1 MNRTTNSLAEIFNE
15 LSAIATGLGLI
26 CFVAFPLVIPFIA
39 LTIVFAAPLIVVPA
53 LLGAV
58 VTPPLAA
65 LGWLTRK
72 LWGPRFMRAYSSI
85 AIDSASLASTH
96 VPKSCVP
103 QRVGPGPRNDEL
115 PRSRVVAD
123 RPT

>member
-1 MNRTTNSLAEIFNE
+1 MNRTNNSLAEIFNE

-85 AIDSASLASTH
+85 AIDSASPAIGD
-96 VPKSCVP
+96 VPKSRVRP
-103 QRVGPGPRNDEL
+103 QVSPGV
-115 PRSRVVAD
+115 SSGAD
-123 RPT
+123 LREAGLGS